1 VIDFIELCGA
11 PEIRIKNE
19 GSIMTSIFNISLL
32 GLVLGMRHATDP
44 DHVIAVSTIVSKQ
57 RGVGKAG
64 LIGVI
69 WGLGHT
75 LTIFLVGASIIL
87 FKVAIPAR
95 LGLAMELSVGLMLI
109 LLGVL
114 NLTGLLRRILGRFL
128 PGSTEVSAAG
138 FGADDSSRT
147 TILGGHDFAEP
158 AARSIGLFY
167 VLRPLVVGIVHGLA
181 GSAAVALLVMTTI
194 RDPWREIG
202 YLLIFGFGT
211 VLGMMV
217 ITSVIAVPF
226 IYTARRLSGWN
237 RGMIVASG
245 LLSVS
250 FGVFLSYQIGIVGG
264 LFSAHP
270 HWIPR

>member
-1 VIDFIELCGA
+1 
-11 PEIRIKNE
+11 
-19 GSIMTSIFNISLL
+19 MTSFFTISLL

-75 LTIFLVGASIIL
+75 LTIFLVGAAIIL

-114 NLTGLLRRILGRFL
+114 NLTGVLQRTMVRFL
-128 PGSTEVSAAG
+128 PGATDISAG
-138 FGADDSSRT
+138 GLGASDPSGPT
-147 TILGGHDFAEP
+147 APCAADFAEP
-158 AARSIGLFY
+158 AARSIGLFNL
-167 VLRPLVVGIVHGLA
+167 LRPLVVGVVHGLA

-194 RDPWREIG
+194 RDPWRELG
-202 YLLIFGFGT
+202 YLLVFGFGT
-211 VLGMMV
+211 ILGMMG
-217 ITSVIAVPF
+217 ITALIAVPF
-226 IYTARRLSGWN
+226 VYTARRLSGWN
-237 RGMIVASG
+237 RGMAVASG

-250 FGVFLSYQIGIVGG
+250 FGIFLSYQIGIVEG
-264 LFSAHP
+264 LFGAHP

>member
-1 VIDFIELCGA
+1 VIDFIELCSA

-19 GSIMTSIFNISLL
+19 GSIMTSIFTISLL
-32 GLVLGMRHATDP
+32 GIVLGMRHATDP

-114 NLTGLLRRILGRFL
+114 NLTGVLQRTMGRFL
-128 PGSTEVSAAG
+128 PGSTDMSAADPSG
-138 FGADDSSRT
+138 STAPGA
-147 TILGGHDFAEP
+147 LDFAEP
-158 AARSIGLFY
+158 VARSIGLSNL
-167 VLRPLVVGIVHGLA
+167 LRPLVVGVVHGLA
-181 GSAAVALLVMTTI
+181 GSAAIALLVMTTI

-202 YLLIFGFGT
+202 YLLTFGFGT

-237 RGMIVASG
+237 RGMAVASG

-250 FGVFLSYQIGIVGG
+250 FGIFLSYQIGIVGG

>member
-1 VIDFIELCGA
+1 
-11 PEIRIKNE
+11 
-19 GSIMTSIFNISLL
+19 MTSFLTFSLL

-75 LTIFLVGASIIL
+75 MTIFFVGAAIIL
-87 FKVAIPAR
+87 FQVAIPQR

-114 NLTGLLRRILGRFL
+114 NLTGTLQRTMARFL
-128 PGSTEVSAAG
+128 SGSINISAAG
-138 FGADDSSRT
+138 LDAADPLELPASNATEFPQS
-147 TILGGHDFAEP
+147 
-158 AARSIGLFY
+158 AARSYGLFI
-167 VLRPLVVGIVHGLA
+167 LARPLVVGIVHGLA

-194 RDPWREIG
+194 PDPWQEIG

-211 VLGMMV
+211 VLGMMG
-217 ITSVIAVPF
+217 ITALIAVPF
-226 IYTARRLSGWN
+226 VYTARRLSRWN
-237 RGMIVASG
+237 RGMAVASG

-250 FGVFLSYQIGIVGG
+250 FGIFLSYQIGVVEG

-270 HWIPR
+270 HWSPR